1 MFLIFVLSH
10 PQHIGDFSYYSCK
23 MDVGVP
29 RCHLQADVPVSS
41 TDEVVFP
48 PVYLCLLQRKI
59 SHRCFQL
66 TSTQVPFARIG
77 SQAHALT
84 DKKPT
89 ATGTEI
95 PEEAMVWKRRKIYHR
110 KKER

>member
-23 MDVGVP
+23 MAVGVP
-29 RCHLQADVPVSS
+29 RCHLQADVPMSS
-41 TDEVVFP
+41 TDEVVFL

-59 SHRCFQL
+59 CHRCFQL
-66 TSTQVPFARIG
+66 TSAQVPFARIG
-77 SQAHALT
+77 SQTHALT
-84 DKKPT
+84 DKKPS

-95 PEEAMVWKRRKIYHR
+95 PEEAMVWKRRKVHHG
-110 KKER
+110 KKEQ